1 MDLAR
6 SQAELDYQRPRRP
19 LWLTIV
25 AALLAVAV
33 VAIAGRGF
41 DAFLGGFQRLL
52 ERIAREEAEQEIRK
66 PQPIFVVPEG
76 QPAET
81 PARQDEP
88 PPAPAER

>member
-6 SQAELDYQRPRRP
+6 SQAERDYQRPRRP

-52 ERIAREEAEQEIRK
+52 ERIAREEAQQEIRK

-81 PARQDEP
+81 PARHDE
-88 PPAPAER
+88 PPAPADR